1 VWKALKK
8 LEKYE
13 YLVAKILID
22 PLLLGDASKRR
33 RVYIIIVHRSVLRP
47 EIATHAKLE
56 KVLNETLGRMELP
69 GQAPPDP
76 SLEMAGYVFHFLKP
90 PSSNPQRSNFHFQ
103 CEFIS

>member
-1 VWKALKK
+1 MWKALKK

-76 SLEMAGYVFHFLKP
+76 SLETAG
-90 PSSNPQRSNFHFQ
+90 
-103 CEFIS
+103 

>member
-1 VWKALKK
+1 MWKALKK

-47 EIATHAKLE
+47 EIATQ
-56 KVLNETLGRMELP
+56 GRMELP

-90 PSSNPQRSNFHFQ
+90 PSSNPQRSNSHFQ